1 MRLNKVSFA
10 LFLML
15 IVQGFSWAQE
25 REVTGTV
32 KDEAGTP
39 LPVVT
44 VVVKGTSH
52 GVATDFNGNYSIKV
66 PNDKA
71 VLVFSQIGMKT
82 LEKAVGKAR
91 SINVILR
98 EEAQELTEVVVTGVG
113 VATDKRKVA
122 ISVDAVSEKSLK
134 RTPVK
139 SIDDAL
145 SGKIAGA
152 QIQSTSGQPG
162 QQANIILRGINS
174 LSTTQ
179 PMVIVDGVEV
189 NTSNYALT
197 SGSSAV
203 SSRLADLDLSNVER
217 VEVIQGAAAATIYG
231 AQGANGVIQIFT
243 KKGKKGERTEITY
256 NSSLSVDEALTGNLS
271 FAQKHPYK
279 TDKEGYI
286 IDGQNKRPIKVDP
299 ETGYWTKPDPTVKD
313 TTANIYSYK
322 EKTYDHLKQY
332 YKTAYTTQ
340 HSVNITGSA
349 GNVDYAIGASLLDQT
364 SPVNGSYKKKNLS
377 ANVGV
382 EVFKGLTLRSNTQ
395 LINSKNT
402 TAGVNGRSSI
412 YSGVGGALGTPAYV
426 DLHFRDTAG
435 KSPVHYDPDS
445 NEVSPFY
452 IYENQSNLAETNR
465 VIQSINANYKFSK
478 NLDFDYKYGYDHT
491 RYDNSEFI
499 KNQKNT
505 NTPGSGISPL
515 AGQLTERFIRHTLQN
530 SLLSAYLRLDFQR
543 DLKLK
548 LPIQSTTQL
557 SYDWRKDNYYRV
569 TATGSGYG
577 VEPPFTISSA
587 NTSTSSDF
595 EQEFVTFGYLVNQKF
610 DYANLF
616 GVSVGVRSDF
626 SSAFGEGGK
635 PFTFPRAD
643 AYFRIA
649 DLLKLE
655 KVTELKLRGAYGE
668 AGIQPDAYDRLI
680 TLSNDKLGDKG
691 YYYLPTTA
699 RNPELEVQK
708 SKELEVGLDYGF
720 RLGEGWFHRLSGN
733 VVYWDRK
740 SFGTIYNIETPPSL
754 GAQELTTNA
763 IDLSSN
769 GIQAS
774 LDLGLF
780 SNDKVDWTFSARFS
794 KGETVVDKISN
805 GKRIVVGI
813 PSGGQSTLNEGERV
827 GTFFGYKPLSS
838 LTQTNS
844 KGERYIA
851 DADLNNYQLVNG
863 MVVNKQSKEVIFST
877 EQEKMGDATPDFT
890 MSFFNDITFAKKLT
904 FSVQVDWTKGGDI
917 YNGTKQR
924 MYFNRTHGDL
934 DTPIPVDNKNLPY
947 TKYYVSLYNKGQ
959 ATSYFIED
967 GSYVRVRN
975 VSLSYDMTDIL
986 KDTFIKGLTL
996 TASVRNL
1003 ITFTNYSGL
1012 DPEAVGVSLNN
1023 PLYRGI
1029 DLYTFPNMRT
1039 VTMALNVR
1047 F

>member
-44 VVVKGTSH
+44 VVVKGTSY

-299 ETGYWTKPDPTVKD
+299 ETGYWTKPDPTIKD

-340 HSVNITGSA
+340 HSVNVTGAA

-655 KVTELKLRGAYGE
+655 KLTELKIRGAYGE

-774 LDLGLF
+774 LDLRVL

-813 PSGGQSTLNEGERV
+813 QGGGQSTLDEGERV

-934 DTPIPVDNKNLPY
+934 DTPIPVDKNLPY
-947 TKYYVSLYNKGQ
+947 TNYYVSLYNKGQ

-1003 ITFTNYSGL
+1003 LTFTNYSGL
-1012 DPEAVGVSLNN
+1012 DPEAVGVSLNK

>member
-39 LPVVT
+39 LAVVT
-44 VVVKGTSH
+44 VVVKGTSY

-813 PSGGQSTLNEGERV
+813 TGGGQSTLNEGERV

-934 DTPIPVDNKNLPY
+934 DTPIPVDKNLPY
-947 TKYYVSLYNKGQ
+947 TNYYVSLYNKGQ

-1003 ITFTNYSGL
+1003 LTFTNYSGL
-1012 DPEAVGVSLNN
+1012 DPEAVGVSLNK

>member
-1 MRLNKVSFA
+1 
-10 LFLML
+10 
-15 IVQGFSWAQE
+15 
-25 REVTGTV
+25 
-32 KDEAGTP
+32 
-39 LPVVT
+39 
-44 VVVKGTSH
+44 
-52 GVATDFNGNYSIKV
+52 
-66 PNDKA
+66 
-71 VLVFSQIGMKT
+71 
-82 LEKAVGKAR
+82 
-91 SINVILR
+91 
-98 EEAQELTEVVVTGVG
+98 
-113 VATDKRKVA
+113 
-122 ISVDAVSEKSLK
+122 
-134 RTPVK
+134 
-139 SIDDAL
+139 
-145 SGKIAGA
+145 
-152 QIQSTSGQPG
+152 
-162 QQANIILRGINS
+162 
-174 LSTTQ
+174 
-179 PMVIVDGVEV
+179 MVIVDGVEV

-197 SGSSAV
+197 SSSSAV

-349 GNVDYAIGASLLDQT
+349 GNVDYAIGASLSDQT

-813 PSGGQSTLNEGERV
+813 TGGGQSTLNEGERV

-934 DTPIPVDNKNLPY
+934 DTPIPVDKNLPY
-947 TKYYVSLYNKGQ
+947 TNYYVSLYNKGQ

-1003 ITFTNYSGL
+1003 LTFTNYSGL

>member
-44 VVVKGTSH
+44 VVVKGTSY

-813 PSGGQSTLNEGERV
+813 TGGGQSTLNEGERV

-934 DTPIPVDNKNLPY
+934 DTPIPVDKNLPY
-947 TKYYVSLYNKGQ
+947 TNYYVSLYNKGQ

>member
-32 KDEAGTP
+32 KDETGTP
-39 LPVVT
+39 LAVVT
-44 VVVKGTSH
+44 VVVKGTSY

-82 LEKAVGKAR
+82 VEKAVGKAR

-174 LSTTQ
+174 LGSTQ
-179 PMVIVDGVEV
+179 PMIIVDGVEV
-189 NTSNYALT
+189 NSSNYALT
-197 SGSSAV
+197 SGSSGV

-299 ETGYWTKPDPTVKD
+299 ETGYWTKPDPTIKD

-340 HSVNITGSA
+340 HSVNVTGAA

-655 KVTELKLRGAYGE
+655 KLTELKIRGAYGE

-774 LDLGLF
+774 LDLGVL

-813 PSGGQSTLNEGERV
+813 QGGGQSTLNEGERV

-934 DTPIPVDNKNLPY
+934 DTPIPVDKNLPY

-986 KDTFIKGLTL
+986 KETFIKGLTL

-1003 ITFTNYSGL
+1003 LTFTNYSGL

>member
-39 LPVVT
+39 LAVVT
-44 VVVKGTSH
+44 VVVKGTSY

-813 PSGGQSTLNEGERV
+813 TGGGQSTLNEGERV

-934 DTPIPVDNKNLPY
+934 DTPIPVDKNLPY
-947 TKYYVSLYNKGQ
+947 TNYYVSLYNKGQ

>member
-1 MRLNKVSFA
+1 MKKK
-10 LFLML
+10 LFYVFLFVL
-15 IVQGFSWAQE
+15 FFSAVATAQE
-25 REVTGTV
+25 RTITGVV
-32 KDEAGTP
+32 KDDAGLP
-39 LPVVT
+39 LNVVS
-44 VVVKGTSH
+44 VMIKGSSH
-52 GVATDFNGNYSIKV
+52 GVATDFDGNYRIKV
-66 PNDKA
+66 PNNKA

-82 LEKAVGKAR
+82 VEKVVGKANN
-91 SINVILR
+91 IDVILR
-98 EEAQELTEVVVTGVG
+98 EEAQELGEVVVTGVG

-189 NTSNYALT
+189 NTNSYSLGT
-197 SGSSAV
+197 TGSSSV

-299 ETGYWTKPDPTVKD
+299 ETGYWTKPDPTIKD

-340 HSVNITGSA
+340 HSVNVTGAA

-402 TAGVNGRSSI
+402 AGGINGRSYI
-412 YSGVGGALGTPAYV
+412 TSGVGGALGTPAYV

-445 NEVSPFY
+445 NEVLPFY
-452 IYENQSNLAETNR
+452 IYENQSNLAENNR

-543 DLKLK
+543 DLKWK

-655 KVTELKLRGAYGE
+655 KLTELKLRGAYGE

-774 LDLGLF
+774 LDLGVL
-780 SNDKVDWTFSARFS
+780 STDKVDWTFSARFS

-813 PSGGQSTLNEGERV
+813 TGGGQSTLNEGERV

-934 DTPIPVDNKNLPY
+934 DTPIPVDKNLPY
-947 TKYYVSLYNKGQ
+947 TNYYVSLYNKAQ